1 MKGLL
6 VNGMARGVSSPAF
19 AAIMVQQLKI
29 DIDAADEA
37 KIEPCEVSPAV
48 NFPIVLLG
56 AEFDGA

>member
-1 MKGLL
+1 
-6 VNGMARGVSSPAF
+6 
-19 AAIMVQQLKI
+19 MVQQLKI